1 MKYVDKTWSE
11 VRQNGDEVVT
21 RDGRLLFATIK
32 EIFRVKDGQNRPN
45 LMNDPIFFS
54 RSRTFLT
61 KFLNGPIRKI
71 IMLKVKF
78 GDPHEE
84 LPHKNSPWLQT

>member
-45 LMNDPIFFS
+45 LMNDPIFF
-54 RSRTFLT
+54 RE
-61 KFLNGPIRKI
+61 
-71 IMLKVKF
+71 V
-78 GDPHEE
+78 E
-84 LPHKNSPWLQT
+84 LF